1 MHGTRTMGMGMGA
14 SDDGPRQGRPTNVGH
29 FSTAEARCSLL
40 NRRKEFIG
48 RRSRGCAPD
57 PLPTGDGRPEL
68 MEVPSVGVGEM
79 DSERLL
85 SNGIPGS

>member
-1 MHGTRTMGMGMGA
+1 M
-14 SDDGPRQGRPTNVGH
+14 
-29 FSTAEARCSLL
+29 L

-85 SNGIPGS
+85 RAGIPGS